1 MNPLFVTMLGSLLRM
16 ALLGVFGGMI
26 QRGVWTEAEVTSLAL
41 GLAGFLATAIWA
53 LWNHYRTRLKFLM
66 ALEAPLGTRE
76 DEIDAVIKAGQGV
89 KP

>member
-53 LWNHYRTRLKFLM
+53 LWNHYKTRLKFLT
-66 ALEAPLGTRE
+66 ALDAPQGTPEAA
-76 DEIDAVIKAGQGV
+76 IDVMLAEQAVRR
-89 KP
+89 